1 MWDDPI
7 VAETRQA
14 CDQIAA
20 RFDYEIQA
28 IGEYFKTKRA
38 SEARAL
44 IAKVVA
50 QAQASSSHSSNVT
63 SSFNNRS
70 NDTPN
75 TCDTL

>member
-14 CDQIAA
+14 RDQIAA
-20 RFDYEIQA
+20 RFNYEIQA

-38 SEARAL
+38 SDARAL

-50 QAQASSSHSSNVT
+50 QTQPLS
-63 SSFNNRS
+63 
-70 NDTPN
+70 
-75 TCDTL
+75 TLPPVAKPLKKKRAT